1 MLPRSAIA
9 ISVICVG
16 GGGGVRGSGRSIG
29 NVFVIMGDLKSTAE
43 IFVIN
48 DKSEIVW
55 IAVDAT
61 RWAYVRRWL

>member
-9 ISVICVG
+9 ISVIC
-16 GGGGVRGSGRSIG
+16 GGGGVRGSGRGIG